1 MSIFTDLWVKPPKSS
16 KFNLSHDVLL
26 TTDFGKIIPI
36 YLEDVVPG
44 DRFKVSTEMAIK
56 MLPTLAPLAT
66 GIEVRVDY
74 FFVPNR
80 LLWNDWEDFI
90 TGGTDGTA
98 LPVAPTLAKSS
109 YSELTGSVGTLW
121 DYFGLPPYIPVGK
134 RGNTNALVPDADLCA
149 QVSALPFRAYDFI
162 WNEYYRDENLQ
173 DEIVWSKNSGPD
185 STTPIMLKY
194 RGLKKD
200 YFTSAL
206 PWAQRGPQVE
216 IPLTGS
222 APVTIDTAD
231 LSYVNTTDNDVYGLD
246 NDGNFAGTLTPG
258 SFIRTDDVP
267 PIQKKRGRLMTQDE
281 NGVTTEVFHAHGVN
295 SVDVANEFNGHM
307 SADLSDSSAIS
318 INEFRRLNAVQR
330 WLEKNA
336 RAGSRYVEQI
346 LSHFGVHT
354 PDYRID
360 RPEYLGG
367 NKSVIGMTEV
377 LQTSESNE
385 SPQGNRAGV
394 GFGAS
399 LNKAKRFYVQEHGW
413 IIGLMSIIP
422 QRNIYCDGIER
433 KWMRLDKFDYYFPSF
448 QYLGEQAI
456 KKSELF
462 AYGLDPE
469 HNSEFG
475 YTPRYAEYRYHPSGL
490 RGEMRTSMAYWHLGR
505 IFNTAPNL
513 NGQFISSGAALDQY
527 DRIFPTDE
535 SLGDR
540 FIVSMRNHVFARRP
554 MAKNPN
560 PSL

>member
-98 LPVAPTLAKSS
+98 LPVVPTLAKSS
-109 YSELTGSVGTLW
+109 YSELTGKVGTLW
-121 DYFGLPPYIPVGK
+121 DYFGLPPFIPAGV
-134 RGNTNALVPDADLCA
+134 RGNTNALIPDADLCA
-149 QVSALPFRAYDFI
+149 EVSALPFRAYDFI

-216 IPLTGS
+216 IPLTGD
-222 APVTIDTAD
+222 APVFKKTTITGMLYTEPKTYVETDNDLNASPNPQFFTDGPQYLKLRAKDQDGNYVDTSHDHGVDLDLAADLMDGHLAAD
-231 LSYVNTTDNDVYGLD
+231 LSN
-246 NDGNFAGTLTPG
+246 
-258 SFIRTDDVP
+258 
-267 PIQKKRGRLMTQDE
+267 
-281 NGVTTEVFHAHGVN
+281 
-295 SVDVANEFNGHM
+295 
-307 SADLSDSSAIS
+307 SSAIS

-377 LQTSESNE
+377 LQTSESND

-399 LNKAKRFYVQEHGW
+399 LNKSRRFYVQEHGW

-433 KWMRLDKFDYYFPSF
+433 KWMRSDKFDYYFPSF

-469 HNSEFG
+469 HNTEFG

>member
-56 MLPTLAPLAT
+56 MLPTLAPIAT

-90 TGGTDGTA
+90 TGGTDGTV
-98 LPVAPTLAKSS
+98 LPVAPTINGYTIGTRDTKI
-109 YSELTGSVGTLW
+109 GSLW
-121 DYFGLPPYIPVGK
+121 DYFGLPPTIPVNE
-134 RGNTNALVPDADLCA
+134 RGNFQELTMQKSLMHD
-149 QVSALPFRAYDFI
+149 VSALPFRAYDFI

-173 DEIVWSKNSGPD
+173 DELVWSKNSGID
-185 STTPIMLKY
+185 DTTPLSLQY

-216 IPLTGS
+216 IPLSGS
-222 APVTIDTAD
+222 APVHRIDEESVGIGQINHSHIFSTDRGQEIVEDPKFYKNPANATQATIQGLASDDTYATLRHNHSLTSDTIADAIDDHFEAD
-231 LSYVNTTDNDVYGLD
+231 LS
-246 NDGNFAGTLTPG
+246 
-258 SFIRTDDVP
+258 
-267 PIQKKRGRLMTQDE
+267 E
-281 NGVTTEVFHAHGVN
+281 
-295 SVDVANEFNGHM
+295 
-307 SADLSDSSAIS
+307 SSAIS
-318 INEFRRLNAVQR
+318 INELRRLNAVQR

-399 LNKAKRFYVQEHGW
+399 LNKSRRFYVQEHGW

-422 QRNIYCDGIER
+422 QRNIYCDGVER
-433 KWMRLDKFDYYFPSF
+433 KWMRSDKFDYYFPSF

-462 AYGLDPE
+462 AYGLQ
-469 HNSEFG
+469 SEDNGDFG

-490 RGEMRTSMAYWHLGR
+490 RGAMRSNMAYWHLGR

-513 NGQFISSGAALDQY
+513 NGQFINSHSALDQY

-535 SLGDR
+535 QLGDR
-540 FIVSMRNHVFARRP
+540 FIVTMRNHVFARRP
-554 MAKNPN
+554 MSKNPN